1 MRQLLISTALLLAVP
16 TFGAAQGSTCPDGTM
31 TCNIATVGDTDISA
45 PQTIGDTV
53 NPTYSPDSAS
63 ANASTGAI
71 DVDNIVQG
79 DTITTEAT
87 GNTSTN
93 DNRSTANNSG
103 SANVTGGNINAT
115 GGNITSSADTTGGNI
130 DSSATTTS
138 GPATTVG
145 GTATTTSGPASTNSG
160 SITSSGGAGGASSSE
175 SSIAGS
181 GNSASDSRAT
191 GGRAT
196 GGNSRAVTGAS
207 SSRATGGSGGRATGG
222 SSRSSSGGNTI
233 SGGNS
238 TTNVDASQRTTIR
251 HAANTAAMIDSQG
264 YGGQNCLGDTNP
276 SGQFGASIQTFG
288 WGVTAN
294 SMKASNVCALLKIGG
309 ERAALAYLAGMDPN
323 ARRALLNN
331 GMAVTRAQIEAQVR
345 AEAEAERQQQRRAS
359 TQKLAC
365 PSGYDLT
372 ARQDG
377 SMTCRLVE
385 IDQTPRQVA
394 APMPPAGTSCPTG
407 SRWDGKGCWMARK

>member
-103 SANVTGGNINAT
+103 SANVTGGNIT
-115 GGNITSSADTTGGNI
+115 SSGGNITSSADTTGGNI
-130 DSSATTTS
+130 DSTAVTAS

-207 SSRATGGSGGRATGG
+207 SSRATGGAGGRATGG

-238 TTNVDASQRTTIR
+238 QTNVDASQRTTIR

-276 SGQFGASIQTFG
+276 SGQFGASMQTFG

-377 SMTCRLVE
+377 LMTCRLVE